1 MTARRIRR
9 PLRYKTGMRLPPAIA
24 AAIED
29 GNTVI
34 ASSARAARALRRL
47 HGEAQ
52 CNQGIAAWQ
61 APDILDWDS
70 WLSRLWQKRLRSGN
84 ETRLL
89 LTMLQEQQVW
99 VRLVKPAIEGR
110 RLISVLGVAELAQ
123 QAYSLLCTYGALEFL
138 RGERVG
144 GPDVESFRE
153 WARGFE
159 RVCRRE
165 DWLSRSMLPLVLHQ
179 AVLAGQVEAT
189 PRLVLIGF
197 DRITPAQRH
206 LMEAFQERDHGVEF
220 AQATEVAT
228 SDTPL
233 LMKAADK
240 RAEIQA
246 CALWLKRQLA
256 DADRPPRIAVV
267 VPAISTLR
275 PEIERVF
282 HQILAPDT
290 VTIRDRDLPLP
301 FEFSLGAP
309 LAGIPMARA
318 ALLLLRWMNEPL
330 LQDDLSWL
338 MLSGF
343 ICEHEQELLQ
353 IASFD
358 ARLRQLP
365 MRQREQDLETFLDL
379 LSEGWRE
386 AIPLSALRDRLRTGR
401 RLIPAREGLNFAEWV
416 AIAERILERVH
427 WPGPH
432 LLQSEDFQAQARWSR
447 LLDSVAELAFDGR
460 AVSYGEFL
468 EVLERQAGQTIFAP
482 ESRDAPVQILG
493 PLEAAGLT
501 FDALWFLG
509 ADDGNWPATARPHA
523 FLDQIAATQTWYA
536 PRRQCGRLEA
546 GGAGDPEAGE
556 ERGPLRLQL
565 SRAKCRRRMPSIN
578 ASGLCQRRSVYARTR
593 THGVPSSAA
602 Q

>member
-1 MTARRIRR
+1 
-9 PLRYKTGMRLPPAIA
+9 
-24 AAIED
+24 
-29 GNTVI
+29 
-34 ASSARAARALRRL
+34 
-47 HGEAQ
+47 
-52 CNQGIAAWQ
+52 
-61 APDILDWDS
+61 
-70 WLSRLWQKRLRSGN
+70 
-84 ETRLL
+84 
-89 LTMLQEQQVW
+89 
-99 VRLVKPAIEGR
+99 
-110 RLISVLGVAELAQ
+110 
-123 QAYSLLCTYGALEFL
+123 
-138 RGERVG
+138 
-144 GPDVESFRE
+144 
-153 WARGFE
+153 
-159 RVCRRE
+159 
-165 DWLSRSMLPLVLHQ
+165 
-179 AVLAGQVEAT
+179 
-189 PRLVLIGF
+189 
-197 DRITPAQRH
+197 
-206 LMEAFQERDHGVEF
+206 MEAFRERDHGVEF

-240 RAEIQA
+240 RDEIQA
-246 CALWLKRQLA
+246 CALWVKRQLA

-267 VPAISTLR
+267 VPAVSTVR

-282 HQILAPDT
+282 HQILAPDA

-330 LQDDLSWL
+330 LQDHLSWL

-343 ICEHEQELLQ
+343 ICEHEEELLQ

-365 MRQREQDLETFLDL
+365 MRQPEQDLETFLDL

-401 RLIPAREGLNFAEWV
+401 RLLPAREGLSFAEWV
-416 AIAERILERVH
+416 AIADRILETVH

-432 LLQSEDFQAQARWSR
+432 LLQSEDFQVQARWSR
-447 LLDSVAELAFDGR
+447 LLDSVAALAFDGR
-460 AVSYGEFL
+460 AVSYAEFL

-509 ADDGNWPATARPHA
+509 ADDGNWPAAARPHA
-523 FLDQIAATQTWYA
+523 FSYPIAAAQTWHA
-536 PRRQCGRLEA
+536 ARRQRGRLEA
-546 GGAGDPEAGE
+546 GAAGDPAAGE
-556 ERGPLRLQL
+556 ERGPMRLQL
-565 SRAKCRRRMPSIN
+565 SRAKCRRRMPAID
-578 ASGLCQRRSVYARTR
+578 AGELCQRRSVRCHRSPRAQPRDSLLCCPMTRRPRLFPGPWSRMQGALKYSGARR
-593 THGVPSSAA
+593 PVHFNPLPSSAWPPGPWMKPTGDWKPRERGIVVHKILEALWEELKSGDGLRLAVADGRLTEMIA
-602 Q
+602 QRVNTAATEIRPAYARAESAGARPIWMRNRSASSR